1 LTYITASNNALAETS
16 NRNTIMYKALI
27 LTAVFSLGSA
37 LAQDANKQ
45 KPADGNCPAEQGK
58 GHRGGKGGNGGK
70 GAQQGPQGAR
80 MRQMLKER
88 FDANKDGKLD
98 ESEKA
103 AAKQQMEKRR
113 AEFVAKWDKDGDGKL
128 SDQEKEAVK
137 AERQKNML
145 EKFDKN
151 GNGQIDEGERPQRKG
166 AQGKGQQHR
175 RPLPPELRDQLDS
188 DKDGKVSPEE
198 RKAGREKVQEFFKAK
213 RAEVLEK
220 YDSNKDGKLDE
231 QEREKLKSERQNRQG
246 GDKADA
252 PADEQDLNE
261 AAMDPNR

>member
-1 LTYITASNNALAETS
+1 
-16 NRNTIMYKALI
+16 MYKAII
-27 LTAVFSLGSA
+27 LTAVFTLGSA
-37 LAQDANKQ
+37 FAQDLAGNDKQ
-45 KPADGNCPAEQGK
+45 QPAKENCPAEQGK
-58 GHRGGKGGNGGK
+58 GHRGGKGGK
-70 GAQQGPQGAR
+70 GDGR
-80 MRQMLKER
+80 MRQMLKQR

-98 ESEKA
+98 EAERA
-103 AAKQQMEKRR
+103 QAKEQMQKRR

-128 SDQEKEAVK
+128 SDQEKEAAK
-137 AERQKNML
+137 AEHKKNML

-151 GNGQIDEGERPQRKG
+151 GNGVIDEGERPQ
-166 AQGKGQQHR
+166 GKGPRGKGMQHR
-175 RPLPPELRDQLDS
+175 RPLPPELREQLDS

-231 QEREKLKSERQNRQG
+231 QEREALKADRKNRQG
-246 GDKADA
+246 QGGEKPEQ
-252 PADEQDLNE
+252 PASEQELNE